1 VCLLWLII
9 TFSKYFIIILTTM
22 IFSMKNIQPLAI
34 GVSLAVAATITNIS
48 DAANVKAI
56 SSSTIQALRS
66 TSSRRLEDAATTT
79 PTTCTDIPNGYEAFD
94 VAAEEAFKSRNEEED
109 CHTYDG
115 TEDGY
120 QDPIDDVFPSVQ
132 ETTRLELCI
141 SNDQSTRYIFSNG
154 LPDHDVLSRVARPT
168 HCLVPYAVGIP
179 TNPFYDATYKEETPI
194 AGPIG
199 FTIRN
204 GIPFVD
210 SAWPVSSGFL
220 QKETSWM

>member
-1 VCLLWLII
+1 
-9 TFSKYFIIILTTM
+9 M
-22 IFSMKNIQPLAI
+22 IFIRVKSIQSLAI
-34 GVSLAVAATITNIS
+34 CVSLTVAAAETHVNDVAENKKVEATFINNAHT
-48 DAANVKAI
+48 
-56 SSSTIQALRS
+56 LRA
-66 TSSRRLEDAATTT
+66 TWSRRLEDAATTI

-109 CHTYDG
+109 CHTFTG
-115 TEDGY
+115 TEDAF
-120 QDPIDDVFPSVQ
+120 QDPIEDVFPSVL

-141 SNDQSTRYIFSNG
+141 SDDNATRYIFSNG

-168 HCLVPYAVGIP
+168 HCIVPYAVAIP
-179 TNPFYDATYKEETPI
+179 TNPVYDPTYKEETPI

-210 SAWPVSSGFL
+210 TAWPVSSGFL
-220 QKETSWM
+220 QQEDSWM